1 MKNYFK
7 ITFLCGSLL
16 FANTSASIA
25 VANEIENNKV
35 ITSEKFYL
43 NAHKIFSLADTDLDL
58 KLSKAEIMNFRQKKR
73 IERAERDFNQMD
85 QDKNGVL
92 SIDEWKSQA
101 IDFNLKRN
109 ISQRSNFKTSENRP
123 AALGRDLN
131 SDGFI
136 SLEEHNISM
145 RSNFLKMDTNSDGVL
160 TRHDRFRHHPRNKLK

>member
-1 MKNYFK
+1 MENYFK

-25 VANEIENNKV
+25 VANEIKNNKV
-35 ITSEKFYL
+35 ITSEQFYL
-43 NAHKIFSLADTDLDL
+43 NAHKIFSSADTDLDL
-58 KLSKAEIMNFRQKKR
+58 KLSKVEIMNFRRKKD
-73 IERAERDFNQMD
+73 IERAERDFNKID

-109 ISQRSNFKTSENRP
+109 SFQRSNFKASENRP

-136 SLEEHNISM
+136 SLEEHNISIK
-145 RSNFLKMDTNSDGVL
+145 SNFLRMDTNSDGVL
-160 TRHDRFRHHPRNKLK
+160 TNHDRFRHHPHNRLK

>member
-1 MKNYFK
+1 
-7 ITFLCGSLL
+7 
-16 FANTSASIA
+16 
-25 VANEIENNKV
+25 
-35 ITSEKFYL
+35 
-43 NAHKIFSLADTDLDL
+43 
-58 KLSKAEIMNFRQKKR
+58 MNFRRKKD
-73 IERAERDFNQMD
+73 IERAERDFNQID

-109 ISQRSNFKTSENRP
+109 VSQRSNFKTSENRP

-136 SLEEHNISM
+136 SLEEHNISI

>member
-35 ITSEKFYL
+35 ITSEQFYL
-43 NAHKIFSLADTDLDL
+43 NAHKIFSSADTDLDL
-58 KLSKAEIMNFRQKKR
+58 KLSKAEIMNFRRKKD
-73 IERAERDFNQMD
+73 IERAERDFNKID

-101 IDFNLKRN
+101 IDFNLKKKFSSK
-109 ISQRSNFKTSENRP
+109 IKF
-123 AALGRDLN
+123 
-131 SDGFI
+131 
-136 SLEEHNISM
+136 
-145 RSNFLKMDTNSDGVL
+145 
-160 TRHDRFRHHPRNKLK
+160 